1 MPLTG
6 CSQTLVSADYVKQL
20 QLIVNKNNNIQLF
33 SANGGQMTVLGSSQ
47 IILKT
52 KSTIIRTEA
61 LVTTNLAHPMLLSW
75 HDLIRLNVI
84 SSNFPQTVNSV
95 ASSTHLEI
103 LDKYPSVFRDTLD
116 SQPMLSEKVHLFL
129 KPTQHH
135 TACPGQDKS
144 PCASEP
150 PQKHV

>member
-52 KSTIIRTEA
+52 KSTIIKTEA
-61 LVTTNLAHPMLLSW
+61 LMTTNLAHPMLLSW
-75 HDLIRLNVI
+75 HDLIRLNI
-84 SSNFPQTVNSV
+84 INSNFPQTVNSM
-95 ASSTHLEI
+95 ASLTCLEI
-103 LDKYPSVFRDTLD
+103 LDNYPSIFKDALD
-116 SQPMLSEKVHLFL
+116 SKPMLSEKVHLSSSQMQ
-129 KPTQHH
+129 PH
-135 TACPGQDKS
+135 TACLRQDKS
-144 PCASEP
+144 L
-150 PQKHV
+150 